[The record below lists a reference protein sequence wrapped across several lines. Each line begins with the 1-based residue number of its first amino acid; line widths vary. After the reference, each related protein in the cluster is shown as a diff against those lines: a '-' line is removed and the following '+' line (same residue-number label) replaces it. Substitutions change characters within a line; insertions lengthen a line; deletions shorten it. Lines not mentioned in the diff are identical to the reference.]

1 MSKEIEYK
9 LVEDIKGKYNDVN
22 IIKNEEQPYTLY
34 NCKDISL
41 LFDVKN
47 VRSITRYY
55 SDNDIIKRL
64 CDTSGGKQVMSYF
77 TYNGLMKFLSKS
89 RKPKIIEFAKIFN
102 LDLISKNYLC
112 IETDTISCI
121 MKTFKKEVMISQY
134 KVDNYILDLYFV
146 DYKLAIECDENHTDI
161 EYDNKRQNEIE
172 YKLGCKFIRYKPY
185 EKDFNIFD
193 LLNEIYKHISQ

>member
-9 LVEDIKGKYNDVN
+9 LVEGIKTKYNNVN
-22 IIKNEEQPYTLY
+22 IIINEEPPYTLY
-34 NCKDISL
+34 NCKDISG

-55 SDNDIIKRL
+55 SENDIIKRL
-64 CDTSGGKQVMSYF
+64 CDTSGGKQKMSYF

-112 IETDTISCI
+112 IETDTIVCI
-121 MKTFKKEVMISQY
+121 MQTFKQEVMITQHTVDKY
-134 KVDNYILDLYFV
+134 KIDLYV
-146 DYKLAIECDENHTDI
+146 IDYKLAIECDENHRDI
-161 EYDNKRQNEIE
+161 EYDNKRQKEIE
-172 YKLGCKFIRYKPY
+172 YILGCKFIRYKPY
-185 EKDFNIFD
+185 ENGFNIFN